1 MGLAPPCSTYGRIWR
16 SHSLVASTQE
26 EWNRDAFLEALVYY
40 DRDVHREKTP
50 AAYQDLVRQRQIRLK
65 EVRDRGLDLYR
76 LFAETLARGGFNAMI
91 CEDAAT
97 VSAGPGGFRRAAR
110 PHPPR
115 RCRGGRWRPRTRP
128 SRSRGRW
135 TRSLGSSLRAAWN
148 GDATA
153 PRPRDAP

>member
-1 MGLAPPCSTYGRIWR
+1 M
-16 SHSLVASTQE
+16 
-26 EWNRDAFLEALVYY
+26 YY

-97 VSAGPGGFRRAAR
+97 VSAGPGGFRGARSAR
-110 PHPPR
+110 PHPPPQVSQ
-115 RCRGGRWRPRTRP
+115 RCWWRPQTRSSSSS
-128 SRSRGRW
+128 SRSRGR
-135 TRSLGSSLRAAWN
+135 
-148 GDATA
+148 
-153 PRPRDAP
+153 

>member
-1 MGLAPPCSTYGRIWR
+1 M
-16 SHSLVASTQE
+16 
-26 EWNRDAFLEALVYY
+26 YY

-97 VSAGPGGFRRAAR
+97 VSAGPGGFRRARAAR

-128 SRSRGRW
+128 SRSRGR
-135 TRSLGSSLRAAWN
+135 
-148 GDATA
+148 
-153 PRPRDAP
+153 

>member
-1 MGLAPPCSTYGRIWR
+1 M
-16 SHSLVASTQE
+16 
-26 EWNRDAFLEALVYY
+26 YY

-97 VSAGPGGFRRAAR
+97 VSAGPGGFRGARSAR
-110 PHPPR
+110 PHPPPQVSQ
-115 RCRGGRWRPRTRP
+115 RCWWWPQTRAKNSVFFAIARTMNEEPGLLGAGFLGWGCHPAPPAGPAWRA
-128 SRSRGRW
+128 G
-135 TRSLGSSLRAAWN
+135 L
-148 GDATA
+148 
-153 PRPRDAP
+153 